1 MRKVMGVGTPKALQD
16 LAKALQRLL
25 LVLQSRLLPSVTF
38 LTSYQRLL
46 LNLLTLIYPT
56 RTPASFPF
64 TCVER

>member
-1 MRKVMGVGTPKALQD
+1 MGVGTPKALQD

-46 LNLLTLIYPT
+46 LNLLTLIYLT
-56 RTPASFPF
+56 RTPGVFS
-64 TCVER
+64 VYVR